1 MKMSYVKT
9 ILLLLITALFFQ
21 SCAKDESFEND
32 VTIEELKGGG
42 RNGQGGNNEGG
53 NNNHQ
58 DDVNRMSNDII
69 IKWTDQMLYV
79 EQYSTGMR
87 PNASARALAY
97 INLAAYET
105 ALPGMRNNIS
115 TTSQL
120 VGLDI
125 DTDRVPKRIDYGI
138 ALNTV
143 YAEVLDHFMINLPQD
158 KRESI
163 EKFSTSQEELLL
175 SKGNLSNELID
186 DSKSWGAYVANQI
199 ISYSQSDTKAEEQIL
214 APQPSSYEPP
224 TGDGYWTYSADPERA
239 LFPYWESVRTFVV
252 STNETTTIA
261 PIQYS
266 SVVGTPYHDEMIEAY
281 NANNE
286 AKTTDAEQLH
296 IAEFWSDDV
305 EHLMISPPARQ
316 FSIANQLIVKY
327 DLNLAESLTLLVK
340 LGFSMNDAA
349 VSTWKYKYE
358 HMVMRPSNYIH
369 AFIDPDYQTNL
380 YRLIYWPNPS
390 FPGYPSGHSCF
401 ASAAGGLFIDFFGD
415 QTNFTD
421 RTHEEATAFQGEPR
435 NYRKFSDMAE
445 ENAFSRI
452 PLGVHIRMDCV
463 EGLRLGYEISDG
475 VNDLK
480 LTRQPQ

>member
-1 MKMSYVKT
+1 MKTSYVKT
-9 ILLLLITALFFQ
+9 LFLLLITGLVLQ
-21 SCAKDESFEND
+21 SCAKDD
-32 VTIEELKGGG
+32 GLADATVEELRGGSRGGG
-42 RNGQGGNNEGG
+42 GNSNGNGNGGNNHD
-53 NNNHQ
+53 NV
-58 DDVNRMSNDII
+58 DRISNDLIFD
-69 IKWTDQMLYV
+69 WTDHMLAV

-97 INLAAYET
+97 MNLAAYET
-105 ALPGMRNNIS
+105 ALPGMRGNVS
-115 TTSQL
+115 TTEEL
-120 VGLDI
+120 LDFEI
-125 DTDRVPKRIDYGI
+125 DRDVLPNRINYEI
-138 ALNTV
+138 ALNAA
-143 YAEVLDHFMINLPQD
+143 YADVLDHFMINLPQD

-163 EKFSTSQEELLL
+163 AEFESLQEAILTN
-175 SKGNLSNELID
+175 GNLSNDEVE
-186 DSKSWGAYVANQI
+186 DSRKWGEYVAEQVI
-199 ISYSQSDTKAEEQIL
+199 AYSQTDAEAESQIL
-214 APQPSSYEPP
+214 EPQPLSYEPP

-252 STNETTTIA
+252 STDETTTIA

-266 SVVGTPYHDEMIEAY
+266 NVVGSAYHDEMLEAY

-286 AKTTDAEQLH
+286 AKTTDPEELW

-305 EHLMISPPARQ
+305 ENLMISPPARQ
-316 FSIANQLIVKY
+316 FSIANQLLKKY

-369 AFIDPDYQTNL
+369 DFIDPDYQTNL
-380 YRLIYWPNPS
+380 YRLVYWPNPS

-401 ASAAGGLFIDFFGD
+401 ASAAGGVFIDFFGN

-421 RTHEEATAFQGEPR
+421 RTHVDATDFRGTPR
-435 NYRKFSDMAE
+435 SFKKFSDMAA

-452 PLGVHIRMDCV
+452 PLGVHIRMDCS
-463 EGLRLGYEISDG
+463 EGLRLGYEIADG
-475 VNDLK
+475 INDLR
-480 LTRQPQ
+480 LERQPQ